1 MTIDSKKPCLV
12 WICRGD
18 ERYGIE
24 SAMVNFS
31 NSLQSRGWAIVI
43 IGLNEGSFI
52 QKCRDSDWHLITLET
67 PEIPKAITG
76 SIFKRVNSW
85 RRTQKIT
92 RLLSNAIL
100 DCELPDSCDIKVVQ
114 TFNIFLLEP
123 VSKLAKK
130 HNSQA
135 IWRMPHNVRRRRPI
149 NYVRILM
156 QYRLWSNS
164 VLAMGTSAFT
174 TQSLGYGPA
183 LVTTNAHGSD
193 ISKFRHNSLNSYE
206 RSTFS
211 IPEKAVVFIIAA
223 QLYGDDNK
231 GQLTFATALAN
242 VSKIVPDL
250 HLMLLGGPSD
260 GILADRI
267 RKVSENADMKVHFT
281 GVVTDVENYYS
292 LSNVAVSSRLT
303 PEPFGL
309 SVIEAMLMGKPVLAH
324 ASGGPAETVL
334 DSITGWHAKQASVA
348 EFEKTIRRCL
358 DDKSE
363 WKTMGEKAKNI
374 ALEKYSVDAE
384 VTRWLTEL
392 KFPETDY

>member
-1 MTIDSKKPCLV
+1 MTIGSKKPCLV

-31 NSLQSRGWAIVI
+31 NSLQSRGWAII
-43 IGLNEGSFI
+43 INIGLNEGSFI
-52 QKCRDSDWHLITLET
+52 QKCRDSGWHLITLET
-67 PEIPKAITG
+67 PEIPKAITR
-76 SIFKRVNSW
+76 SIFKRLNSW
-85 RRTQKIT
+85 RRTQKII

-114 TFNIFLLEP
+114 IFNIFMLEP

-130 HNSQA
+130 HNSQV
-135 IWRMPHNVRRRRPI
+135 IWRMPHDVRRRRPV

-164 VLAMGTSAFT
+164 VLAIGTSAFT
-174 TQSLGYGPA
+174 TESLGYGPA
-183 LVTTNAHGSD
+183 LVTTNAHRSD

-206 RSTFS
+206 RCTFS

-223 QLYGDDNK
+223 QLYSDDNK
-231 GQLTFATALAN
+231 GPLTFATALAN

-260 GILADRI
+260 GTLADRI
-267 RKVSENADMKVHFT
+267 CKVSENADVKVHFT
-281 GVVTDVENYYS
+281 GLVTDVKNYYS

-309 SVIEAMLMGKPVLAH
+309 PVIEAMLMGKPVLVW
-324 ASGGPAETVL
+324 SMPAEGLQRQYWIQSPVGTL
-334 DSITGWHAKQASVA
+334 NKHLLQSSKKRFADAGLQ
-348 EFEKTIRRCL
+348 IRM
-358 DDKSE
+358 DKHGQKSKE
-363 WKTMGEKAKNI
+363 YRPGEIFGGCRSHKMVNKI
-374 ALEKYSVDAE
+374 E
-384 VTRWLTEL
+384 VPRN
-392 KFPETDY
+392 